1 MSQKQDAI
9 EKLNLVEN
17 ELGRC
22 KQERDKAKI
31 KTKQL
36 DETIE
41 ALKDQ
46 LKANEANIETAKA
59 RAQEDADRQKEEM
72 NKLQS
77 QISDLTHLHA
87 QASEKSEKELAK
99 LSKDVRDREK
109 RIKALEDELQF
120 ANAKV

>member
-36 DETIE
+36 DKTIE

-77 QISDLTHLHA
+77 QISDLTHVHA
-87 QASEKSEKELAK
+87 QTFEKSEKELAK

-109 RIKALEDELQF
+109 RIKALEDEL
-120 ANAKV
+120 

>member
-36 DETIE
+36 DKTIE

-77 QISDLTHLHA
+77 QISDLTHMQA

>member
-72 NKLQS
+72 KKLQS
-77 QISDLTHLHA
+77 QISDLTHVHA
-87 QASEKSEKELAK
+87 QTFEKSEKELAK